1 MIGVI
6 AGLLEGGLDATT
18 ADLLI
23 GTSAGA
29 TAAAQ
34 ITGASPTQ
42 LLADILSAAPAQ
54 PTGGAGSGGNG
65 RIPPASASD
74 NMRRTGE
81 IIAASSDPADM
92 RRRLGAAS
100 LEMDADP
107 EGSWKSRWR
116 SIVAGRLPGP
126 HWPHQDVLI
135 TAVDAGTGDPVVFD
149 RDSGVDMV
157 DAVAASTSFGFGAP
171 PYRIGGGW
179 YIDGGY
185 RRSSEN
191 ADLAAGYGRVLVL
204 SPLGGRS
211 RASLAWGMD
220 LATQVAELRAGGSRV
235 ETILPD
241 AASVDAFGSNMM
253 DLATRPPAARAG
265 YDQGKAL
272 AGQLREFWN

>member
-1 MIGVI
+1 MNSTPFSTLHITSTTPPGLTGPDREQPLFDALAPVHATDRRALVLGGGGSAGNAWLIGVI

-54 PTGGAGSGGNG
+54 PTGGAGSGGGG

-81 IIAASSDPADM
+81 IIAAASDPADM

-107 EGSWKSRWR
+107 EGILEIS
-116 SIVAGRLPGP
+116 VAR
-126 HWPHQDVLI
+126 H
-135 TAVDAGTGDPVVFD
+135 
-149 RDSGVDMV
+149 RC
-157 DAVAASTSFGFGAP
+157 
-171 PYRIGGGW
+171 R
-179 YIDGGY
+179 
-185 RRSSEN
+185 
-191 ADLAAGYGRVLVL
+191 
-204 SPLGGRS
+204 
-211 RASLAWGMD
+211 
-220 LATQVAELRAGGSRV
+220 
-235 ETILPD
+235 
-241 AASVDAFGSNMM
+241 
-253 DLATRPPAARAG
+253 PAARP
-265 YDQGKAL
+265 AL
-272 AGQLREFWN
+272 AAPRRAHHRGRCRDR